1 MIRLPYHFSSMSAQR
16 FTWKIGGEAG
26 FGIVTSGVLFAKMCA
41 AMGRFTAD
49 YNEKPNLIRGGH
61 NIHQVTVADEP
72 VFAVSFSVNLLL
84 ALNRETVF
92 LHLTELAPGARV
104 IYDDDKAHIA
114 AGELARTDVL
124 LCPVPLM
131 KLTQEAK
138 GDEIMRNT
146 VGIGASLAF
155 MGCAFE
161 PLEDALK
168 KTFGRKPDV
177 CTQNIAAA
185 RLGFDYVRAHY
196 ADHMVPCILD
206 TKINYDKIVIAGNE
220 AMALGAIQ
228 GGCTFYAAY
237 PMSPSSSIL
246 HFLAAHDHDTGMV
259 VKHAE
264 DEIAVINMAL
274 GASFAGAR
282 AMIGTSGGGFAL
294 MVESL
299 GLAGIAEL
307 PLVII
312 EVQRP
317 GPATGMPT
325 WTEAADLRFALHA
338 AQGEFPRVVLAPGDV
353 EECFTHTFLAHN
365 LAERWQLPVIML
377 SDKLL
382 GETNRSIPPFATK
395 GMRVDRGKMM
405 SEKELEKA
413 KQFHRYALTDDGV
426 SPRSIPG
433 QKGGIYL
440 SNSYEHELH
449 GYSDETGEMRIAQA
463 DKRMKKLAH
472 LLPEMPKPLLIG
484 EKGAS
489 LTFVTWGST
498 KGPAREAV
506 VRLNEEGMKANM
518 IPFAGIWPFPVKEA
532 TELLN
537 AQKHLVLVENN
548 ATAQFGGFIREQT
561 GIHIEDKILKYN
573 GRPFFSEEIMA
584 TTKGRLN

>member
-1 MIRLPYHFSSMSAQR
+1 MSAGR

-26 FGIVTSGVLFAKMCA
+26 FGIVTSGVLFAKMCS
-41 AMGRFTAD
+41 AMGRFTVD

-61 NIHQVTVADEP
+61 NVHQVTVADEP
-72 VFAVSFSVNLLL
+72 IFAASYRVDLLL

-92 LHLTELAPGARV
+92 LHLDELSEGARV
-104 IYDDDKAHIA
+104 IYDDGKSTVKTA
-114 AGELARTDVL
+114 ELARNDIQL
-124 LCPVPLM
+124 FPVPLM
-131 KLTQEAK
+131 RLTQEAK

-155 MGCAFE
+155 MGCDFA
-161 PLEDALK
+161 PLEEALK

-177 CTQNIAAA
+177 LARNITAA
-185 RLGFDYVRAHY
+185 RLGFEYVRSHY
-196 ADHMVPCILD
+196 AEHLLPCMLD
-206 TKINYDKIVIAGNE
+206 KKVSYDKIVIAGNE

-246 HFLAAHDHDTGMV
+246 HYLAAHDQDTGMV

-282 AMIGTSGGGFAL
+282 SMIGTSGGGFAL
-294 MVESL
+294 MVESV

-307 PLVII
+307 PIVII

-325 WTEAADLRFALHA
+325 WTEAADLRFVLHA

-353 EECFTHTFLAHN
+353 EEAFAHTFLAHN
-365 LAERWQLPVIML
+365 LAEQWQLPVIVL

-382 GETNRSIPPFATK
+382 GETNRAVPPFAMK
-395 GMRVDRGKMM
+395 GMQIERGKIM
-405 SEKELEKA
+405 SEKELAKM
-413 KQFHRYALTDDGV
+413 KQFHRYEITDDGA
-426 SPRSIPG
+426 SPRSLPG

-449 GYSDETGEMRIAQA
+449 GFSDETAAMRVAQA
-463 DKRMKKLAH
+463 DKRMRKLGG
-472 LLPEMPKPLLIG
+472 LLPQMPKPLLIG
-484 EKGAS
+484 PAHAP

-498 KGPAREAV
+498 KGPVQEAV
-506 VRLNEEGMKANM
+506 VRLNEEGVKINM
-518 IPFAGIWPFPVKEA
+518 VHFAGIWPFPIQEA
-532 TELLN
+532 EKILSSQKRLL
-537 AQKHLVLVENN
+537 LVENN
-548 ATAQFGGFIREQT
+548 STAQFGGLLREQT

-573 GRPFFSEEIMA
+573 GRPFFPEELIKA
-584 TTKGRLN
+584 AKERI